1 MAKSKIVN
9 IKSANKNKRKHEKK
23 DAKSKR
29 KNKQKNEKKIAS
41 NMTPAEKKK
50 AMRNRLITLVII
62 GFILISAGYSAYK
75 IGVLQMDKHKLDEEN
90 IDLRREKALLEEELK
105 NVQDYEYIEE
115 EAREKLNLIMPGEV
129 IYKFPDDE
137 KGK

>member
-23 DAKSKR
+23 GATS
-29 KNKQKNEKKIAS
+29 KQKNKPKKVKKVAA
-41 NMTPAEKKK
+41 NMTPAERKKM
-50 AMRNRLITLVII
+50 MRNRLITFLII
-62 GFILISAGYSAYK
+62 IVILISAGYSVYK
-75 IGVLQMDKHKLDEEN
+75 IGVLQMDKHRLDDEN

-105 NVQDYEYIEE
+105 NVQDHEYVEE

-129 IYKFPDDE
+129 IYKFSDDK